1 MLQLAA
7 VLFLAQTAPM
17 TLQDC
22 VREGLRRHPSLQLS
36 QAGIESARAQKLG
49 TRAGYLPRLDL
60 SIRDSYTY
68 SGRQEGQR
76 MVIGGQ
82 VVPIPGREA
91 GGNDYH
97 VFSLSLSQNLYDGGK
112 WWTAVERADREIERA
127 QASYGATREEVALG
141 VAAAF
146 YQMQKVARELAVW
159 ESAVEVSRGQL
170 RLAEEKLAL
179 GAASKVDVAMA
190 RRALG
195 EDEVALERA
204 RLSLEAAR
212 QELNMAMGRE
222 AMAELVLAPDDEAQ
236 AEEELPA
243 EVRPDHP
250 RLREVD
256 LARRVAEKDTAIAR
270 GDRWP
275 RVQGSLSYSRGNE
288 EFYKVYSRFDQLFDL
303 TVGLSISFPVFDG
316 FLTRAQI
323 EQAEARE
330 RRVDAERRQ
339 IEADLSGRLAAAR
352 ERARRLAEV
361 ARLQAENV
369 KAAEAEL
376 SLALERFQVGE
387 GTELEVRNSQLN
399 VTRARLSELETLFE
413 RKGVRVQYLY
423 ARGELLSR
431 LAPGNDKEAP

>member
-1 MLQLAA
+1 MLALAA
-7 VLFLAQTAPM
+7 TWILAQAAPM
-17 TLQDC
+17 TIEDC
-22 VREGLRRHPSLQLS
+22 VREGLRRHPSLAAS
-36 QAGIESARAQKLG
+36 QVSIESARAQKLA
-49 TRAGYLPRLDL
+49 TRSGYLPRLDL

-68 SGRQEGQR
+68 SGRQEGQN
-76 MVIGGQ
+76 MVLGGQ
-82 VVPIPGREA
+82 VVPIPGRAA

-97 VFSLSLSQNLYDGGK
+97 VFSLSLSQNIYDGGK

-127 QASYGATREEVALG
+127 QASYGVTREEVALG

-146 YQMQKVARELAVW
+146 YQVQKIARELEVW
-159 ESAVEVSRGQL
+159 ESALEVSRGQL
-170 RLAEEKLAL
+170 RLAEEKLLL

-190 RRALG
+190 RRAVG
-195 EDEVALERA
+195 EDEVNQERA
-204 RLSLEAAR
+204 RLSLETAR
-212 QELNMAMGRE
+212 QELNLAMGRAADE
-222 AMAELVLAPDDEAQ
+222 ALVLAPDDAPEPD
-236 AEEELPA
+236 AELTDG
-243 EVRPDHP
+243 VRPDHA
-250 RLREVD
+250 RLRELE
-256 LARRVAEKDTAIAR
+256 LARLVAEKDTALAR

-288 EFYKVYSRFDQLFDL
+288 EFYKVYSRFDELFDL
-303 TVGLSISFPVFDG
+303 TIGLSISFPIFDG

-323 EQAEARE
+323 EQAEVRE
-330 RRVDAERRQ
+330 RRVDADRRQ
-339 IEADLSGRLAAAR
+339 VEADLAGRLAAAR
-352 ERARRLAEV
+352 ERSRRLATV

-376 SLALERFQVGE
+376 ALALERFQVGE

-399 VTRARLSELETLFE
+399 VTRARLAEVETLFE